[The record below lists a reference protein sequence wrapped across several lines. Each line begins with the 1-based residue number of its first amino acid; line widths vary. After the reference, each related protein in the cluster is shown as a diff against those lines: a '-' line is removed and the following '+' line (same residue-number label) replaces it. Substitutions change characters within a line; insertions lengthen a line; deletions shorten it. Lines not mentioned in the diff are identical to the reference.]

1 MKLLKSYWSVKEAE
15 RKADPGSSAG
25 KRTAATTA
33 SIKSS
38 SGKKTG
44 NKILKKPGKEDS
56 KKRKRITIASD
67 SERFNFLKRNSLF
80 SISWNI
86 NDEV

>member
-15 RKADPGSSAG
+15 RKASGG

-33 SIKSS
+33 GIKSS
-38 SGKKTG
+38 SGKTTV

-67 SERFNFLKRNSLF
+67 SERFNFLKRN
-80 SISWNI
+80 
-86 NDEV
+86 

>member
-15 RKADPGSSAG
+15 RKASAG

-33 SIKSS
+33 GIKSS
-38 SGKKTG
+38 SGKKTV